1 MTLLETLNSGDR
13 FAASSGI
20 AITEIRPGY
29 CRAEMTVAESHLN
42 AAGVCQ
48 GGALFT
54 LADMAVAGVVNAS
67 GQVCLGI
74 NAQINY
80 VHSAQLGERLK
91 AECELIS
98 DGKIPLVSVR
108 ITNPAG
114 ATIAFMTSEG
124 YKKREP
130 LTFED
135 GLM

>member
-1 MTLLETLNSGDR
+1 
-13 FAASSGI
+13 
-20 AITEIRPGY
+20 
-29 CRAEMTVAESHLN
+29 MTVAESHLN

-91 AECELIS
+91 AECELVS

>member
-1 MTLLETLNSGDR
+1 MTLLEILNKGDR
-13 FAASSGI
+13 FAATSGI
-20 AITEIRPGY
+20 AIMEIRPGY
-29 CRAEMTVAESHLN
+29 CRAEMTVTEDHIN

-91 AECELIS
+91 AECTLIS
-98 DGKIPLVSVR
+98 DGKVPLVSVR
-108 ITNPAG
+108 ISNPTG
-114 ATIAFMTSEG
+114 DIVAFMTSEG
-124 YKKREP
+124 YKKKVP
-130 LTFED
+130 LTFE
-135 GLM
+135 GLS

>member
-1 MTLLETLNSGDR
+1 MTLLETLNTGDR
-13 FAASSGI
+13 FAATSGI

-29 CRAEMTVAESHLN
+29 CRAEMTVAENHLN

-80 VHSAQLGERLK
+80 VHSAQLGDGLK
-91 AECELIS
+91 AECTLTS
-98 DGKIPLVSVR
+98 DGKVPLVSVR
-108 ITNPAG
+108 VTNQDDEL
-114 ATIAFMTSEG
+114 IAFMTSEG
-124 YKKREP
+124 YKKKAP
-130 LTFED
+130 LVFE
-135 GLM
+135 GLE

>member
-1 MTLLETLNSGDR
+1 MPSLLEKLNTGDR
-13 FAASSGI
+13 FAATSGI

-29 CRAEMTVAESHLN
+29 CRAEMTVAENHLN

-54 LADMAVAGVVNAS
+54 LADMSVAGVVNAS

-74 NAQINY
+74 NGQINY

-91 AECELIS
+91 AECTLVS
-98 DGKIPLVSVR
+98 DGKVPLVSVR
-108 ITNPAG
+108 VSNEADQ
-114 ATIAFMTSEG
+114 TIAFMTSEG
-124 YKKREP
+124 YKKKAP
-130 LTFED
+130 LEFE